1 MTSSMVICSPPVNV
15 YSESHQ
21 RQRRLHPVSRTKAH
35 GRPACDDSPWMEW
48 KISVTRSMVLQFM
61 LSAAKHL
68 AAQKCSQLPAG
79 SWYSNAEVLTPRDPS
94 LRSG

>member
-1 MTSSMVICSPPVNV
+1 MSSTLIDSPPVNV

-21 RQRRLHPVSRTKAH
+21 WQRRLQPVSRTNAH

-48 KISVTRSMVLQFM
+48 KISVTRIMFLQFM

-68 AAQKCSQLPAG
+68 RQRR
-79 SWYSNAEVLTPRDPS
+79 NAENSLKDHRIRRLSRCRTGDPS